1 MFNEKIYQGLKEQS
15 SEIGLFGHG
24 FTYTGHPACAAVAL
38 ETQKIYEERETFKYA
53 ASVAPH
59 FQKKLRAFE
68 DHPLVG
74 EVRGVGLIG
83 AVEFVADKE
92 TKESFD
98 SSLKVAAFAN
108 ASAYEHGLIVRALPA
123 GDSVA
128 FCPPLIITE
137 KQIDDMMDCFAKALD
152 DTGKM
157 LAEQGIKLAS

>member
-1 MFNEKIYQGLKEQS
+1 MPRF
-15 SEIGLFGHG
+15 
-24 FTYTGHPACAAVAL
+24 AL
-38 ETQKIYEERETFKYA
+38 ETQKIYEERDTFKYA
-53 ASVAPH
+53 ASVAPY
-59 FQKKLRAFE
+59 FQKKLRAFQ
-68 DHPLVG
+68 DHSLVG
-74 EVRGVGLIG
+74 EARGVGLIG
-83 AVEFVADKE
+83 AIEFVADKK
-92 TKESFD
+92 TKQPFD
-98 SSLKVAAFAN
+98 PALKVAAFAN